1 MKKRFLGI
9 AAALALVCIALV
21 GCNGGGAASQDYTAN
36 FAGEWELVSMESAD
50 PITEDDIQT
59 MKDLGLTVTL
69 VLSEDGTAD
78 LNMFGESMG
87 SATWEAKSATEC
99 SFTSEGAEAT
109 LTLDSSTGRLR
120 FSQGDEALVFTRT
133 EG

>member
-21 GCNGGGAASQDYTAN
+21 GCNGGGAASQDFTAN
-36 FAGEWELVSMESAD
+36 FAGEWELVSMESED

-69 VLSEDGTAD
+69 VLNEDGTAD

-99 SFTSEGAEAT
+99 EFSSDGAAAT

-120 FSQGDEALVFTRT
+120 FSQGDEALVFTRA